1 MKWAPNPYAL
11 AHLLGG
17 RTDAE
22 DFVTQSGEDL
32 DKVLIDTFVSRGKH
46 KTVSEAFA
54 GFRQVAEFDQ
64 SLTLDEAMRSP
75 HVNKAAIAR
84 SDDQFRTVVPALL
97 RISDDVFEGHV
108 FAASEAVLIDDVS
121 YRDPVQGLIGD
132 CYLISAMIALAWA
145 APTLMTQR
153 LSEIRLNAGHP
164 RFFRWRFHNNDAE
177 SSLRGDISVTG
188 QIPMAG
194 KLPRYA
200 RANERQEFW
209 PGLLEKA
216 YVIKKAPANTLS
228 AATTQVAEPEPVA
241 YQSINND
248 TNDTTPSLACQ
259 ELVGG
264 RVRGRQLNTADG
276 QKIFSDSEFLG
287 PGQGGQLESGV
298 LTKPVMAWTFDKDA
312 IVFWDKTGLWPN
324 HAYAV
329 LGVMK
334 DARHDHI
341 VLRNPHGYPTEPREG
356 YACDPWKATGGPDRS
371 NNAEVQLNTDGVF
384 AITRE
389 MFYKHFEHI
398 GWVELQSPT

>member
-11 AHLLGG
+11 AQLLSG
-17 RTDAE
+17 RTDVE

-32 DKVLIDTFVSRGKH
+32 DKVLVDAFVSRGKH
-46 KTVSEAFA
+46 KTVSEAFGA
-54 GFRQVAEFDQ
+54 FRQVAEFDKP
-64 SLTLDEAMRSP
+64 LTLKTALESP
-75 HVNKAAIAR
+75 HVNRAAIAR
-84 SDDQFRTVVPALL
+84 SNDEFRLVVPALL
-97 RISDDVFEGHV
+97 RISDDIFEGHV
-108 FAASEAVLIDDVS
+108 FAASEAVMIDDVS

-132 CYLISAMIALAWA
+132 CYLIAAMIALAWA

-153 LSEIRLNAGHP
+153 LGEIRLNAGHP
-164 RFFRWRFHNNDAE
+164 RFFRWQFHSNDAA

-188 QIPMAG
+188 QVPMAG

-200 RANERQEFW
+200 RSNVREEFW
-209 PGLLEKA
+209 PALLEKA
-216 YVIKKAPANTLS
+216 YVTKKASPSTFS

-248 TNDTTPSLACQ
+248 TNDTTPTLACQ

-264 RVRGRQLNTADG
+264 RDRVRKLDTDDGR
-276 QKIFSDSEFLG
+276 KIFSDSELLG

-298 LTKPVMAWTFDKDA
+298 LTKPVMAWTFGEDA
-312 IVFWDKTGLWPN
+312 SVFWDKTGLWPN

-341 VLRNPHGYPTEPREG
+341 VLRNPHGFPTKPRDG

-371 NNAEVQLNTDGVF
+371 NNGEIQLNTDGVF

-389 MFYKHFEHI
+389 MFYKHFKHI